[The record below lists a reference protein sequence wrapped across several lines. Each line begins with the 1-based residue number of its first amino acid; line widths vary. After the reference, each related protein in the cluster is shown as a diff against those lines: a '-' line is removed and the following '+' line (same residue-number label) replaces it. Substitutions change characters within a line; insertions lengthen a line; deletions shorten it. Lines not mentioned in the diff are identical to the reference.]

1 MEKFKLI
8 LNNMWL
14 RIVIGIVI
22 GGIAGF
28 LYYKLV
34 GCRTG
39 TCPITSSP
47 FSSIVF
53 GAIFGGLIASSK

>member
-1 MEKFKLI
+1 MQKIKSI
-8 LNNMWL
+8 LNNMVL